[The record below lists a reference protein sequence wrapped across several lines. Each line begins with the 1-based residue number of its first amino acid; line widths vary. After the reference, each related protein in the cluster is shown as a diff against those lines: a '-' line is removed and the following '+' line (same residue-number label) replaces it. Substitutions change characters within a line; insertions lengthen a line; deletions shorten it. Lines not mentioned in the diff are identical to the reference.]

1 MIMSEKSK
9 QHVDSCRFCWMCH
22 HICPVGNA
30 TGQERN
36 TARARALGISLVNRG
51 AAELSE
57 IMDNIYECATCGGC
71 VSVCVTGWDPV
82 MFTKETRLQ
91 AALDG
96 VTPDYIT
103 KLVGNCFETGNAY
116 GKTAYCECLTEAI
129 KAHSEKTDTLLL
141 LGVDAVYMACKQAK
155 KAIDVLDK
163 ANVNFSLLEKEVP
176 TGAQL
181 DFLIG
186 AANETKTAMNE
197 CAKVLNEYKTV
208 IVYDPND
215 AKTIKQTFKE
225 YGVDVTADVVT
236 YTSFVAGLIKDGALK
251 SENSGKEVVFQ
262 DPYQLARDLEE
273 TEASREIIKAFANLS
288 EMLLNR
294 KETIWAGNIL
304 MAQYMPDVITK
315 VAERRI
321 FNAKSVGAKT
331 IVTASVSEYVALKS
345 VVQDE
350 VEILSIEDLI
360 IGE

>member
-1 MIMSEKSK
+1 
-9 QHVDSCRFCWMCH
+9 
-22 HICPVGNA
+22 
-30 TGQERN
+30 
-36 TARARALGISLVNRG
+36 
-51 AAELSE
+51 
-57 IMDNIYECATCGGC
+57 
-71 VSVCVTGWDPV
+71 
-82 MFTKETRLQ
+82 
-91 AALDG
+91 
-96 VTPDYIT
+96 
-103 KLVGNCFETGNAY
+103 
-116 GKTAYCECLTEAI
+116 
-129 KAHSEKTDTLLL
+129 
-141 LGVDAVYMACKQAK
+141 
-155 KAIDVLDK
+155 
-163 ANVNFSLLEKEVP
+163 
-176 TGAQL
+176 
-181 DFLIG
+181 
-186 AANETKTAMNE
+186 
-197 CAKVLNEYKTV
+197 
-208 IVYDPND
+208 
-215 AKTIKQTFKE
+215 
-225 YGVDVTADVVT
+225 VTADVVT